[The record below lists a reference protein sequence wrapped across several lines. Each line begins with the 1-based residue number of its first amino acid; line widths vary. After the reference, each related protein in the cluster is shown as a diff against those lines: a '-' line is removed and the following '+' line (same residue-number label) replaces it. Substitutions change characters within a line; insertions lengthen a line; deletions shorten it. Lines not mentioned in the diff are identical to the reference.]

1 MQKANGILI
10 TRNDDYGYIDRFI
23 GFLERIIDII
33 IKLFDKIQGV
43 DVGKFFNEATK
54 TDAATPTN

>member
-10 TRNDDYGYIDRFI
+10 TKN
-23 GFLERIIDII
+23 ERIIDIV

-43 DVGKFFNEATK
+43 DVGKFFNNTTK
-54 TDAATPTN
+54 TDATSTNG